1 MQEIVW
7 EDINKGGHDPY
18 FSFGTLM
25 GPFQPAS
32 QLTRLSLRN
41 VTLQHK
47 LYFLTSFLA
56 DVISLT
62 GLRCAFE
69 IQQQNLFYE
78 ILDFSCCLLFLCLF
92 DLPREPLQEIG
103 KQGD

>member
-1 MQEIVW
+1 MW
-7 EDINKGGHDPY
+7 ENINTDGHDPY

-41 VTLQHK
+41 VILQHK

-56 DVISLT
+56 DVANLKSL
-62 GLRCAFE
+62 RYAF
-69 IQQQNLFYE
+69 IAQLKDS
-78 ILDFSCCLLFLCLF
+78 IKVPCL
-92 DLPREPLQEIG
+92 
-103 KQGD
+103 